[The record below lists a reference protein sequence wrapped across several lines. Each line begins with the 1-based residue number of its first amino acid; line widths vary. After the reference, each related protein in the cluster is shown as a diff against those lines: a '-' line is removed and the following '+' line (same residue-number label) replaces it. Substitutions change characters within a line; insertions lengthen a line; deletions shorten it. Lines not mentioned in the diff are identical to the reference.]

1 MKSDW
6 IEDEK
11 TIKINSSIFNKNF
24 HIFKYKL
31 TINKFK
37 KYDGIDYISL
47 LMEDYFQ
54 IINQICIDKNNYQ
67 ENEKKR
73 NYKTINQN
81 IIFQI
86 FWF

>member
-1 MKSDW
+1 
-6 IEDEK
+6 
-11 TIKINSSIFNKNF
+11 
-24 HIFKYKL
+24 
-31 TINKFK
+31 
-37 KYDGIDYISL
+37 
-47 LMEDYFQ
+47 MEDYFQ

-86 FWF
+86 F